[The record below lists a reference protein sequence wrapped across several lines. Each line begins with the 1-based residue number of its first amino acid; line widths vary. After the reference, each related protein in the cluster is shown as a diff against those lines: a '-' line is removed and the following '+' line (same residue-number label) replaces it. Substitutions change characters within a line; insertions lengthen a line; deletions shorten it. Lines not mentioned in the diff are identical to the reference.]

1 MEPKP
6 EKPQD
11 PWRDS
16 GFFVTMWKTKNKTG
30 ANGMLKPQVQ
40 LRLTE
45 YDGLYDLI
53 VDKDHLLRKIKENI
67 DFGFVNPMLRES
79 CCEKFG
85 RPAKEPEMMFKLEFL
100 KKIYDLSDEALIRD
114 VLGITLTKVPM

>member
-1 MEPKP
+1 
-6 EKPQD
+6 
-11 PWRDS
+11 
-16 GFFVTMWKTKNKTG
+16 
-30 ANGMLKPQVQ
+30 MLKPQVQ

-53 VDKDHLLRKIKENI
+53 VDKNHLLRKIKDHI

-79 CCEKFG
+79 YCEKLG

-100 KKIYDLSDEALIRD
+100 GRVNA
-114 VLGITLTKVPM
+114 T